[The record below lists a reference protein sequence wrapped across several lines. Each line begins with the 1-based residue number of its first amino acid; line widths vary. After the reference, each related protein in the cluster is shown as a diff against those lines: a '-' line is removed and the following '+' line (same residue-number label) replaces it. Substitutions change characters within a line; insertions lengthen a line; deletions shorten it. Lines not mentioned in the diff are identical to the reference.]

1 MPAWEQW
8 RMDTA
13 DGLVTAWLFDAQGG
27 GRELDW
33 DSLPGANDVQGTLW
47 AHLDYTHP
55 HSQQWLREQS
65 GIDPI
70 AVDALLAEETRPRCT
85 LINGT
90 LLLILRGVNLNPG
103 SDPEDMVSIRIWSD
117 GKRIITTRKRRLL
130 SIEDLRQSL
139 ANGSG
144 PCTPA
149 GFITQLADQLST
161 RMSDVI
167 SGLDDA
173 IDDLEQR
180 VLTLQSHQLRP
191 MLSSLRRE
199 TIALRRYLSPQ
210 RDALTR
216 LVSER
221 LGWFGEEERSQL
233 REVTDRT
240 VRYIE
245 ELDAIRERAVVV
257 QEELISRLSEQVDKR
272 MYVLS
277 IVAALFLP
285 LGFLTGLFGIN
296 VGGLP
301 GTDNEYAFG
310 IFSGILIV
318 LLGLQLI
325 LFRWKRW
332 F

>member
-1 MPAWEQW
+1 
-8 RMDTA
+8 MDTT
-13 DGLVTAWLFDAQGG
+13 DGLVTAWLFDGQGS

-33 DSLPGANDVQGTLW
+33 NALPEVNEDQGTLW
-47 AHLDYTHP
+47 VHLDYTHP
-55 HSQQWLREQS
+55 QSRQWLREQD

-70 AVDALLAEETRPRCT
+70 AVDVLLAEETRPRCT
-85 LINGT
+85 LISGT

-130 SIEDLRQSL
+130 SIEDLRKSL
-139 ANGSG
+139 VNGSG
-144 PCTPA
+144 PCTPSE
-149 GFITQLADQLST
+149 FITLLADQLST

-167 SGLDDA
+167 AGLDDA
-173 IDDLEQR
+173 IDELEQR

-191 MLSSLRRE
+191 LLSSLRRE

-210 RDALTR
+210 RDALAR

-221 LGWFGEEERSQL
+221 LSWIGEEERSQL

-240 VRYIE
+240 LRYIE
-245 ELDAIRERAVVV
+245 ELDTVRERAVVV

-296 VGGLP
+296 VGGMP
-301 GTDNEYAFG
+301 GTDNGYAFT
-310 IFSGILIV
+310 IFSFILVV